1 MNSPRPHNAT
11 YELIVEG
18 QNDKHV
24 ILHLWSRVHE
34 AKRDSDVKITEKEG
48 RPNLL
53 DSIGVEATAPDRHAV
68 GFILDADD
76 DVNGSWQSI
85 RDRLRTKGVNAPDE
99 LDPAG
104 TIVDESAAKDES
116 HRKPRVGIWIMPDN
130 ESSGELEDF
139 VASMIPRGDLVW
151 PLAQNYIDSIPTAAQ
166 KFAAQK
172 ETRAVVYA
180 WLAAREEPRQMGLAI
195 GARDL
200 SVDGELCRRFTAWL
214 DRLFA

>member
-1 MNSPRPHNAT
+1 MNSRPSLEAT
-11 YELIVEG
+11 HVLIVEG
-18 QNDKHV
+18 QDDKHV
-24 ILHLWSRVHE
+24 VRHLWRRERGVEPDFTIIDKDGDDQVLRSIGQEVRVRNRQVVGIMLD
-34 AKRDSDVKITEKEG
+34 ANGDVEG
-48 RPNLL
+48 R
-53 DSIGVEATAPDRHAV
+53 
-68 GFILDADD
+68 
-76 DVNGSWQSI
+76 WQAI
-85 RDRLRTKGVNAPDE
+85 RDRLRAAEIDAPDMHS
-99 LDPAG
+99 PTG
-104 TIVDESAAKDES
+104 TLINESD
-116 HRKPRVGIWIMPDN
+116 RKPRVGIWIMPDN
-130 ESSGELEDF
+130 ESGGELEDF
-139 VASMIPRGDLVW
+139 VASMIPSGDPVW